1 MATKAA
7 MSLAPSS
14 EVLCEDN
21 SSCIRRNDLALL
33 TYHRLSI
40 LGVREAD
47 TNGLVDE
54 ENVRV
59 FVPRVGIEGDVMDV
73 VHSAWSLRK

>member
-47 TNGLVDE
+47 TNRLVDE
-54 ENVRV
+54 ENV
-59 FVPRVGIEGDVMDV
+59 
-73 VHSAWSLRK
+73 